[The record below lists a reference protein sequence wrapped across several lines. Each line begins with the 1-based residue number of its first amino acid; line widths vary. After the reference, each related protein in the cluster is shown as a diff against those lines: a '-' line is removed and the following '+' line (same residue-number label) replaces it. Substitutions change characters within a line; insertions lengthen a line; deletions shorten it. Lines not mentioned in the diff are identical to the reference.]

1 MARCPARDSLA
12 WLRGNITIA
21 GGGLAGLS
29 LGIALRNRGVPVSV
43 IEAGRYPRHRVC
55 GEFISG
61 VSGET
66 LDFLGIS
73 GCFHDALRHRSL
85 AWHDRGHLLLT
96 DELPAPALGI
106 SRHRLDLR
114 LRDCFLALGGAL
126 ATGMRARPDPAEG
139 LVWAAGRRNA
149 KGRWIGL
156 KTHVRMPTRTDLEM
170 HSGSNGYAGLAGVEE
185 GWTNVCGLFLLEKGI
200 AATGSGLLPAYLE
213 AGGNHDLA
221 ERLRSSEWRE
231 GSLSAVAGFETGR
244 QPEMPGLLRVGDAA
258 EMIPPFTGN
267 GMTMAFESAR
277 LAVEP
282 LVSWSG
288 GACSWERAREAIRV
302 AALRCFRRRMWSA
315 SLAHPL
321 LFRSGGRAVIRSL
334 AATGVFPFRPL
345 LSLVR

>member
-1 MARCPARDSLA
+1 MARRAARDSLA
-12 WLRGNITIA
+12 RLRRSITIA

-29 LGIALRNRGVPVSV
+29 LGIALRDRGVPVGI

-61 VSGET
+61 VTGET

-73 GCFHDALRHRSL
+73 GCFHDAARHRSL
-85 AWHDRGHLLLT
+85 AWHERGHLVLT

-114 LRDCFLALGGAL
+114 LRDRFLELGGSL
-126 ATGMRARPDPAEG
+126 TTGVRARPEAVEG
-139 LVWAAGRRNA
+139 LVWAAGRRAVN
-149 KGRWIGL
+149 GRWIGL
-156 KTHVRMPTRTDLEM
+156 KAHVRLPTRTDLEM
-170 HSGSNGYAGLAGVEE
+170 HSGANGYAGLAGVED
-185 GWTNVCGLFLLEKGI
+185 GWTNVCGLFLLDRSI
-200 AATGSGLLPAYLE
+200 AATGPDLLPAYLE
-213 AGGNHDLA
+213 AGGCHQLA
-221 ERLRSSEWRE
+221 ARLRAAEWRE
-231 GSLSAVAGFETGR
+231 ESFSAVAGFETGR
-244 QPEMPGLLRVGDAA
+244 QPEMPGLLCVGDAS

-267 GMTMAFESAR
+267 GMTMAFDWAR

-282 LVSWSG
+282 LVAWSDGLLSWPRVR
-288 GACSWERAREAIRV
+288 GAVRA
-302 AALRCFRRRMWSA
+302 AAARRFRRRMWSA

-334 AATGVFPFRPL
+334 AAARVFPFRPL